1 MKVLQK
7 TVSIIIVVL
16 MLAVPLSG
24 CGVFQSGFDAA
35 SKIIRAAQSAAPTP
49 PPTPSP
55 APSPSAS
62 PTAKADNKEKRTIPF
77 DEMEYTR
84 PDAFVD
90 SNRINE
96 IEKEALSQSDITGVT
111 PLLEEFED
119 IYNNYSSM
127 AALAGIHS
135 AADKSDEYWM
145 EEDKYCTNGYISV
158 QQAGQSLLRA
168 MYKSPFKDDIEKWQ
182 EDYFSGMPEKDT
194 VTFLTK
200 PMFEREAVLSQEYTN
215 TITLGTI
222 NFKGSD
228 ITLSDIYE
236 FEDYYAYSDALKQW
250 LTEYNPKLAGIYV
263 DLVKLRTS
271 IAKAL
276 GYKDYMEMRY
286 KEDMGGYDEAMV
298 RSMLDEI
305 KTYAVPAYE
314 QATSYGAYYYPEV
327 DVEYDSFM
335 DITRDVLNDISPK
348 FLPSFDAM
356 AKNGLCGWQPAQYKE
371 SGAATYYIPDYD
383 ASYILMSYTGDENSM
398 STFIHEFGHFNDNYT
413 TDYANPYQMDI
424 AEIFSQAL
432 ELLYSDYYPSY
443 FGSEKGYEMRFN
455 ALSGCFSTIVSQPL
469 YTAIELRA
477 YAEGEDITVEKLNE
491 IAREENLAFGKD
503 WAALGVDYANLDWVS
518 NPQIATTPFHTLTYA
533 TSVSVALQIWE
544 IAQTDKQK
552 AVDIYMQLLGN
563 GLKYDFVESVTSAGL
578 TSPFEDGA
586 MKGMADMMTR
596 YMTDGD
602 LSAAA

>member
-1 MKVLQK
+1 MKILRKIVLI
-7 TVSIIIVVL
+7 TLIIL
-16 MLAVPLSG
+16 LLAAPLYG
-24 CGVFQSGFDAA
+24 CGLVRSGFDAA
-35 SKIIRAAQSAAPTP
+35 SGAFRASQSA

-55 APSPSAS
+55 APSPAAS
-62 PTAKADNKEKRTIPF
+62 PTAKVHNKEKRTIPF
-77 DEMEYTR
+77 DEMQYTR
-84 PDAFVD
+84 PDAFVA
-90 SNRINE
+90 SSRINE

-111 PLLEEFED
+111 PLLDEFED

-145 EEDKYCTNGYISV
+145 EEDKYCTNGYIAV
-158 QQAGQSLLRA
+158 QHAGQSLLRA
-168 MYKSPFKDDIEKWQ
+168 MYESPFKDGIEQWQ
-182 EDYFSGMPEKDT
+182 EDYFSGMPEQDT

-236 FEDYYAYSDALKQW
+236 FEDYYVYSDALKQW

-276 GYKDYMEMRY
+276 GYKNYMEMRY
-286 KEDMGGYDEAMV
+286 AEDMGGYDAEMV

-305 KTYAVPAYE
+305 KEYVAPAYKD
-314 QATSYGAYYYPEV
+314 ATAFGSLYSPDV
-327 DVEYDSFM
+327 DMDYDGFM
-335 DITRDVLNDISPK
+335 GVTRDVLNDISPK

-356 AKNGLCGWQPAQYKE
+356 RENELCGFKPAQYKE
-371 SGAATYYIPDYD
+371 AGAATYYIPNYD
-383 ASYILMSYTGDENSM
+383 ASYILMSYNGDADSM
-398 STFIHEFGHFNDNYT
+398 STFLHEFGHFNDNYT
-413 TDYANPYQMDI
+413 TNYANPSQMDI

-432 ELLYSDYYPSY
+432 ELLYSDYYPAY
-443 FGSEKGYEMRFN
+443 FGSETGYEMRFD
-455 ALSGCFSTIVSQPL
+455 ALSSSFSTIVSQPL

-477 YAEGEDITVEKLNE
+477 YAEGEDITVDKLNK
-491 IAREENLAFGKD
+491 IAREENIAFGND
-503 WAALGVDYANLDWVS
+503 WEALGADFLNLDWVS
-518 NPQIATTPFHTLTYA
+518 NPQIATVPFHTLTYA

-552 AVDIYMQLLGN
+552 AIDIYMKLLNN

-578 TSPFEDGA
+578 VSPFDEGA
-586 MKGMADMMTR
+586 MKKMADMITY
-596 YMTDGD
+596 YMTEDG